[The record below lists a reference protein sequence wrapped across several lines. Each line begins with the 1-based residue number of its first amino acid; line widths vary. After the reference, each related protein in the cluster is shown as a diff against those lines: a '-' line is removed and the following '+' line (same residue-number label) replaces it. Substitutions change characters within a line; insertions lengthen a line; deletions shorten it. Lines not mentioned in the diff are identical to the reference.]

1 MMIKGLAFVVILDG
15 ISQMT
20 WPMMWEVLFFVMLF
34 FIGID
39 SQFGY
44 VEVIVSF
51 VSDIFVSSLSKV
63 ILSSYLTE
71 FFF

>member
-1 MMIKGLAFVVILDG
+1 
-15 ISQMT
+15 
-20 WPMMWEVLFFVMLF
+20 MLF